1 MTPTE
6 TRLLAL
12 LRQTPRLSDRRICEA
27 LGLPLGEVLTLT
39 ASLRVALALPP
50 GASLR

>member
-6 TRLLAL
+6 TSLLAL
-12 LRQTPRLSDRRICEA
+12 LRARPRLSDLRICEA
-27 LGLPLGEVLTLT
+27 LGLTLGEVLVLT
-39 ASLRVALALPP
+39 NSIRLALNLPA

>member
-1 MTPTE
+1 MTPAE

-39 ASLRVALALPP
+39 HSLRVTLDLPP